1 MNSLDPLCKPRASI
15 FDKSKRDTVLDLI
28 NLARGEIDPGE
39 FFDENWVTEGM
50 KTLLRQAF
58 LRLEGRSAQGLFKLT
73 QAMGGGKTHNLLV
86 VGLLA
91 KHARYRT
98 KLLEGIHKVDPAL
111 GTVKVVAFS
120 GRESDVRYGVW
131 GAIAEQLGK
140 VDQFKEY
147 YSPLRAP
154 GQSAWQNLLKNE
166 CALILLDELPFYLQN
181 ARSIAI
187 GNSDLAEVTVAA
199 LSNLMVAIDAP
210 ECRRVCMILTDLRGA
225 YQEGSEQ
232 IATALNNLEQET
244 NRGAMPIEPVQLN
257 TDEFYHIL
265 RIRLF
270 EELPSNSEIEA
281 VAQGYRR
288 AIEDARQMDI
298 TSESPAQVAEA
309 IMSSYP
315 FHPKIRDLYARFREN
330 PGYQQTR
337 ALIRLMRIVVANLW
351 NTGAAKKRYLVA
363 SHDLDFNDA
372 ETLGEL
378 SQINPNLGNAIAND
392 IASQGGAV
400 AERIDAERGGY
411 EAQDVCRLLFMS
423 SLANV
428 PNAILGLA
436 VREVISYLCAPGRD
450 VTRLKAE
457 SIDQLSVEAWYL
469 HSTADGRLY
478 FRNVENLVSKLESR
492 VKMLEV
498 EQARREL
505 RRYLGEIFDPH
516 QGWCYQRVEP
526 FPALD
531 QVKLEQDKTTLLV
544 IAPSGRPGLPDE
556 VTGFYTNAA
565 FKNRI
570 GILTG
575 TRNTYE
581 QLLDTGRRLRA
592 INDIIEEMHREKVPD
607 SDPQMKQA
615 ENMLVNIQT
624 QFYSAARETFTVL
637 WYPRRERLV
646 QADIRMEFTANNYN
660 GEEQIRKLL
669 AEKGKFTDQIQGDE
683 FREKCEE
690 RLFTTGSMK
699 WSEVKL
705 RAATNADW
713 QWHDPRALDDL
724 RDDCLR
730 KERWREDGDYI
741 DKSPPPP
748 VTDVIIR
755 EVSRNDDTG
764 EVQLRVEPRYADEVY
779 YDTRNPTKASKR
791 VENGEVKTSDLRLVF
806 GAYDSTGEHPFGGFC
821 PWTNRVTLKY
831 RAYQAGPEK
840 RLELRAAPPARI
852 RYTTDG
858 SDPRAQG
865 GTYEGEINIPKST
878 VVVLAY
884 TEKDGVES
892 EVLRI
897 PIDWKTDE
905 SLKIDPERPT
915 TWNTKQSAQT
925 TADTYALLDR
935 MKKYDTAA
943 SGLTVTVGDREWV
956 ELSVFDRK
964 QLKADALETVIEA
977 LRGIQ
982 GDGQVQLKAVRL
994 HFPRGQAL
1002 KDWVEEMKT
1011 NLEPSQV
1018 TQNEQ

>member
-1 MNSLDPLCKPRASI
+1 MKSLDSLCKPRASV

-28 NLARGEIDPGE
+28 NLARGDIDPGE

-58 LRLEGRSAQGLFKLT
+58 LRLEGRSSQGLFKLT
-73 QAMGGGKTHNLLV
+73 QSMGGGKTHNLLV
-86 VGLLA
+86 LGLLA

-98 KLLEGIHKVDPAL
+98 KLFEGIHKVDPAL

-166 CALILLDELPFYLQN
+166 CTLILLDELPFYLQN

-187 GNSDLAEVTVAA
+187 GNSDLAQVTVAA

-210 ECRRVCMILTDLRGA
+210 ECRKVCMVLADLRGA

-232 IATALNNLEQET
+232 IAVALSNLEQES

-270 EELPSNSEIEA
+270 EQLPSEGEIAA
-281 VAQGYRR
+281 VAQGYKK

-337 ALIRLMRIVVANLW
+337 ALIRLMRIMVASLW
-351 NTGAAKKRYLVA
+351 NTGAGKQRFLVA
-363 SHDLDFNDA
+363 SHDVDFNDA

-378 SQINPNLGNAIAND
+378 SQINASLGNAIAND
-392 IASQGGAV
+392 IASQGSAV
-400 AERIDAERGGY
+400 AERIDAELGGNA
-411 EAQDVCRLLFMS
+411 AQDVCRLLFIS

-450 VTRLKAE
+450 FTRLKAE
-457 SIDQLSVEAWYL
+457 IIDRLSVEAWYL
-469 HSTADGRLY
+469 HSTADGKLY
-478 FRNVENLVSKLESR
+478 FRNVENLVSKVESR

-505 RRYLGEIFDPH
+505 RRRLGEIFDPR
-516 QGWCYQRVEP
+516 QSWCYQRVESL
-526 FPALD
+526 PALD
-531 QVKLEQDKTTLLV
+531 QVKLEQDKTTLLI
-544 IAPSGRPGLPDE
+544 IAPSGGAALPHE
-556 VTGFYTNAA
+556 VTGFYANAA
-565 FKNRI
+565 YKNRL

-575 TRNTYE
+575 NRNTYE

-592 INDIIEEMHREKVPD
+592 INDIIEEMRQEKLPD

-624 QFYSAARETFTVL
+624 QFYSATRETFTVL
-637 WYPRRERLV
+637 WYPRRERMV
-646 QADIRMEFTANNYN
+646 QADIRMEFTANKYN

-669 AEKGKFTDQIQGDE
+669 AEKGKFTDQTQGDE

-690 RLFTTGSMK
+690 RIFTTGSMK

-755 EVSRNDDTG
+755 EVNRNDDTG
-764 EVQLRVEPRYADEVY
+764 EVQLRIEPRYADEVY

-791 VENGEVKTSDLRLVF
+791 VENGELKTLALRLVF
-806 GAYDSTGEHPFGGFC
+806 GAWDSSGEHSFGEFR
-821 PWTNRVTLKY
+821 PWTNRITLKY
-831 RAYQAGPEK
+831 RIYQPGAEK

-858 SDPRAQG
+858 SDPKMQG
-865 GTYEGEINIPKST
+865 GTYEGDVNIPRAT

-884 TEKDGVES
+884 AEKDEVES

-897 PIDWKTDE
+897 PIDWKADE
-905 SLKIDPERPT
+905 SLKIDPQRPA
-915 TWNTKQSAQT
+915 TWNAKQSSQT
-925 TADTYALLDR
+925 TAETYALLDR
-935 MKKYDTAA
+935 MKKYDAAA

-964 QLKADALETVIEA
+964 QLKAEALETVIDA

-982 GDGQVQLKAVRL
+982 RDGQVQLKALRL
-994 HFPRGQAL
+994 HFSRGQAL
-1002 KDWVEEMKT
+1002 MDWVADIKASF
-1011 NLEPSQV
+1011 EPNQV
-1018 TQNEQ
+1018 MQS